1 MHQYCLPTELSLNV
15 QLKLNGT
22 KRCCQSDFS
31 ASVTVAGELA
41 TQNHTGTIFCFV
53 LFFVFSLFCF
63 VLCVFANEM
72 RTNSL
77 NKVSLRLTNI
87 ELKS

>member
-1 MHQYCLPTELSLNV
+1 ME
-15 QLKLNGT
+15 T
-22 KRCCQSDFS
+22 KRFCQSDFS

-41 TQNHTGTIFCFV
+41 TQNHTDTIFCFFWFFCFSFFCFV
-53 LFFVFSLFCF
+53 LFV
-63 VLCVFANEM
+63 CVFANEM
-72 RTNSL
+72 GTNSL